1 MHKAMKKLFLS
12 TIAIGLLAF
21 TACEDSVGPTVQT
34 EGDAPVVTSHSGGES
49 YVLNENEGDE
59 ELFTLSWDAPDF
71 GFPAAIT
78 YYVEMDVDGSDFE
91 DPSRLT
97 ETRQTSVSFTVSQ
110 VNSRLISAGV
120 PAGIESEI
128 PMRIRAHI
136 SDSVPDRI
144 SETFV
149 LGLTPYDVTI
159 EFEEIYVPGS
169 YQAAS
174 GYTNDWSPADA
185 PPLTSEGGDQYE
197 GYVYFADDG
206 FQFKFTDERTWDLNW
221 GDDGADGTLQQNGA
235 DIDMD
240 NAGYYKMNVDL
251 SNLTYEYLRT
261 DWGLIGD
268 ATADGW
274 DSDQDMEYDPEDKVW
289 RITTDL
295 TTGYIKFRANDD
307 WDLNYGSDAADGNLQ
322 EGGADIPV
330 DEAGNYTVEL
340 NLGEYPYSYTLTQ
353 N

>member
-1 MHKAMKKLFLS
+1 MYKAMKKIQFS
-12 TIAIGLLAF
+12 IIVAGLLVF
-21 TACEDSVGPTVQT
+21 TACEDPVGPTVQT
-34 EGDAPVVTSHSGGES
+34 DGNAPVLTSHSGGES
-49 YVLNENEGDE
+49 YELNEDQADE
-59 ELFTLSWDAPDF
+59 ELFTLSWEAPDF

-78 YYVEMDVDGSDFE
+78 YYIEMDVDESDFE
-91 DPSRLT
+91 EPVTLA
-97 ETRQTSVSFTVSQ
+97 ETNQNSVSLTVSQ

-136 SDSVPDRI
+136 NDSVADRI

-149 LGLTPYDVTI
+149 FGLTPYELTI
-159 EFEEIYVPGS
+159 EFDEIYVPGS

-185 PPLTSEGGDQYE
+185 PPLTSEGNDQYE

-221 GDDGADGTLQQNGA
+221 GDDDADGTLQQDGA
-235 DIDMD
+235 NIDME
-240 NAGYYKMNVDL
+240 NAGYYKINVDL
-251 SNLTYEYLRT
+251 DNLTYEYLRT
-261 DWGLIGD
+261 EWGLIGD

-274 DSDQDMEYDPEDKVW
+274 DADQDMEYDPEDKVW

-295 TTGYIKFRANDD
+295 TAGEIKFRANDD
-307 WDLNYGSDAADGNLQ
+307 WDLDYGDDNGDGTLQ
-322 EGGADIPV
+322 QGGANIAV
-330 DEAGNYTVEL
+330 EEAGNYTVEL
-340 NLGEYPYSYTLTQ
+340 NLSEYPYSYTLNQ

>member
-1 MHKAMKKLFLS
+1 MKNLFLS
-12 TIAIGLLAF
+12 TIAIALLIF

-49 YVLNENEGDE
+49 YVLNEDQADE
-59 ELFTLSWDAPDF
+59 ELFTLSWEAPDF

-91 DPSRLT
+91 DPARLA
-97 ETRQTSVSFTVSQ
+97 ETNQTSVSFTVSQ
-110 VNSRLISAGV
+110 VNSRLISAGI

-159 EFEEIYVPGS
+159 EFDEIYVPGS
-169 YQAAS
+169 YQSAS

-185 PPLTSEGGDQYE
+185 PPLTSEGDDQYE
-197 GYVYFADDG
+197 GYVYFANDG
-206 FQFKFTDERTWDLNW
+206 SEFKFTYERSWDLNW
-221 GDDGADGTLQQNGA
+221 GDDGFDGTLDQDGA
-235 DIDMD
+235 NIPTD
-240 NAGYYKMNVDL
+240 AGYYKINVDL
-251 SNLTYEYLRT
+251 NNLTYTTLNT
-261 DWGLIGD
+261 TWGLIGD

-274 DSDQDMEYDPEDKVW
+274 DADQDMEYDPEDKVW
-289 RITTDL
+289 RITADL
-295 TTGYIKFRANDD
+295 TAGEIKFRANDD
-307 WDLNYGSDAADGNLQ
+307 WDLNYGDNIGDGTLE
-322 EGGADIPV
+322 EGGDNIPV